1 MIPAY
6 SPRLSDGSILR
17 SLGLMLARDEAGV
30 AHPTSTPVLYRRCA
44 WHGGVIGFKSAERA
58 ELAGTYTDTICPE
71 CRAKMEA
78 DLAARRQAA

>member
-1 MIPAY
+1 MNASH

-17 SLGLMLARDEAGV
+17 CLGLMLARDEAGV

-58 ELAGTYTDTICPE
+58 DLAGTFTDTICPE
-71 CRAKMEA
+71 CRAKIAA
-78 DLAARRQAA
+78 DLEKERAA